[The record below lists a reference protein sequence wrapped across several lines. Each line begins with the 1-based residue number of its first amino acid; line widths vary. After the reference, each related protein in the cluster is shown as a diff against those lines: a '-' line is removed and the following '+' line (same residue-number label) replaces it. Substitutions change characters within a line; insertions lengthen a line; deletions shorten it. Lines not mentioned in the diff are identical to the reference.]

1 VNSDKISPRAS
12 VVYYGSVSAPV
23 ERNGRELTM
32 QLVEARFT
40 SLVRARRGLDAYAA
54 PEGATRQV
62 TVWRERTNQRDAL
75 ARRRPGTPWEYL
87 DRLLGEWVALGD
99 QA

>member
-1 VNSDKISPRAS
+1 VTGDKIGPRAT

-23 ERNGRELTM
+23 ERGGVTRTL

-40 SLVRARRGLDAYAA
+40 SLVRARRGLDAYDA
-54 PEGATRQV
+54 PADATRQV

-87 DRLLGEWVALGD
+87 DRLLGEWVLIGD